1 MILDEILA
9 HKRKEVEALSRMH
22 PVPDAWRTPR
32 TDCRG
37 FADALSRDGMSLIAE
52 LKKASP
58 SAGVIRKDF
67 DPPAIA
73 KTYQQAG
80 AAALSVLTDQ
90 HYFQGCLDH
99 MKAVRAA
106 VALPVLRKD
115 FIIDDYQV
123 YESAAAGADAILL
136 IVRAL
141 EEPRLRDLLT
151 LAGELGMDA
160 LVESHSRDD
169 AQRALAAGARI
180 VGVNNRDLATFTTD
194 IDTTIALAPVLA
206 GNCVFVSESGI
217 KTRADVE
224 RLAAAGVQSIL
235 VGETLLRHDNL
246 ATAARQLLGKM

>member
-169 AQRALAAGARI
+169 PQRALAAGARI

-224 RLAAAGVQSIL
+224 RLVAAGVQSIL
-235 VGETLLRHDNL
+235 IGETLLRHDNL